1 MNQLQNIL
9 SQSLSVFIFIPL
21 IAFFITIFLKNKS
34 EYIIGVVVRIA
45 KISYIVLSVLFA
57 AGWMVNGLTPISHRL
72 ATVYQ
77 TDHFVFAI
85 QFYYDEI
92 TAVFSIVG
100 SLLFFLVATFSKYYM
115 HRDEGFKR
123 FFNIILL
130 FAVGYNFIIFS
141 GNFETLFV
149 GWEIKGLCSF
159 LLIAFYRSRYLPV
172 KNAFKTISNYRISD
186 VALILAMW
194 MMHHLTHQ
202 NISYTDLGQARDL
215 AAQTHHLGMAV
226 FIVCMFILA
235 ATVKSAQ
242 FPFTTWLPRAMEG
255 PTSSSAIFYGSLSV
269 HIGVFLLLRTHA
281 FWQDMLWA
289 KIVIIIIGALT
300 GIFATLI
307 ARVQPNVKTQIA
319 YSSAAQIGIM
329 FIEIALGF
337 HWLVLIHFAGN
348 AFLRTYQLLVSPSV
362 LNYLVHHQYFHYH
375 PPQNKTVGKLKAA
388 LYILAVKEWNLDAM
402 MFKYVWSPFKWIG
415 KQVQSLESRFG
426 KILLVVLAVLAVNAA
441 FISPSIWENVSDVLP
456 GIFLGIALLILLA
469 SFASRRSAR
478 ECWDNLIIPHIFIIS
493 AITINAGQIHW
504 TEVILYM
511 AGVLVAYTIGLFC
524 LQKTYSIDKNVSLN
538 QFHGYVY
545 EDKVTAVLFLLA
557 AIGLLGFPVTTA
569 FIGIDIFFTYI
580 ESGQVLL
587 IALLALCFV
596 FVELAAI
603 RIFLRIYMGP
613 HKKLYHP
620 VAFRTS

>member
-1 MNQLQNIL
+1 MNQLENIL
-9 SQSLSVFIFIPL
+9 SQSLSAFIFIPL
-21 IAFFITIFLKNKS
+21 IAFFITVFLKNKS
-34 EYIIGVVVRIA
+34 ESIIDVVVRIA
-45 KISYIVLSVLFA
+45 KVSYIILSVLLA
-57 AGWMVNGLTPISHRL
+57 AGWIVNGLTPISHRL

-77 TDHFVFAI
+77 SDHFVFAI

-215 AAQTHHLGMAV
+215 AAQTHHSGMAM

-242 FPFTTWLPRAMEG
+242 FPFSTWLPRAMEG

-375 PPQNKTVGKLKAA
+375 PPQNKIVGKLKAT
-388 LYILAVKEWNLDAM
+388 LYILAVKEWNLDTM
-402 MFKYVWSPFKWIG
+402 MYKYVWSPFKWIG
-415 KQVQSLESRFG
+415 KQVQLLESRAG
-426 KILLVVLAVLAVNAA
+426 KILLIVLAILAIDAA
-441 FISPSIWENVSDVLP
+441 FITPGIWENVSDVLP
-456 GIFLGIALLILLA
+456 GIFLGIAVLILLA

-478 ECWDNLIIPHIFIIS
+478 ECWDNLIIPHILIIS

-511 AGVLVAYTIGLFC
+511 AGVLVAYTIGFFC
-524 LQKTYSIDKNVSLN
+524 LQKTYSIDKNISLN
-538 QFHGYVY
+538 QYHGYVY

-557 AIGLLGFPVTTA
+557 TIGILGFPVTTA
-569 FIGIDIFFTYI
+569 FIGIDVFFTYV
-580 ESGQVLL
+580 ESGQPLL
-587 IALLALCFV
+587 IALLALCFI
-596 FVELAAI
+596 FIELAAI

>member
-1 MNQLQNIL
+1 MNQIENIL
-9 SQSLSVFIFIPL
+9 SQSLSLFIIVPL
-21 IAFFITIFLKNKS
+21 IAFLVTAFLKNKN
-34 EYIIGVVVRIA
+34 EKMIAGIVRFAKIFYIIISVVFV
-45 KISYIVLSVLFA
+45 
-57 AGWMVNGLTPISHRL
+57 AGWLLNGLEPFSHKL
-72 ATVYQ
+72 ATLYQ
-77 TDHFVFAI
+77 TEHFVFAI
-85 QFYYDEI
+85 QFYYDEV
-92 TAVFSIVG
+92 TAIFSIVG
-100 SLLFFLVATFSKYYM
+100 SLVFFLVATFSKYYM

-123 FFNIILL
+123 FFNIVLL
-130 FAVGYNFIIFS
+130 FAAGYNLIIFS

-159 LLIAFYRSRYLPV
+159 LLIAFYRNRYLPV
-172 KNAFKTISNYRISD
+172 KNAYKTISNYRISD
-186 VALILAMW
+186 IALILAMW
-194 MMHHLTHQ
+194 LMHHLTHQ
-202 NISYTDLGQARDL
+202 NISYTQLDEAANI
-215 AAQTHHLGMAV
+215 AAQTNYTGMGV

-235 ATVKSAQ
+235 ATIKSAQ

-269 HIGVFLLLRTHA
+269 HIGVFLLLRTYV

-375 PPQNKTVGKLKAA
+375 PPQNKLVGKLKAT
-388 LYILAVKEWNLDAM
+388 LYILSVKEWNLDRFM
-402 MFKYVWSPFKWIG
+402 SRYVWSPFKWIG
-415 KQVQSLESRFG
+415 RQLKPFEFTGIAVLFLALGSAAVFFSHSRIIFFNNNSDM
-426 KILLVVLAVLAVNAA
+426 LAVGL
-441 FISPSIWENVSDVLP
+441 
-456 GIFLGIALLILLA
+456 LGTALLLLLF
-469 SFASRRSAR
+469 SFSSRGSALTA
-478 ECWDNLIIPHIFIIS
+478 WFYVLLGQTFIFS
-493 AITINAGQIHW
+493 GVLMNANDVHQG
-504 TEVILYM
+504 EVIYYTSGIVISFLLGLY
-511 AGVLVAYTIGLFC
+511 C
-524 LQKTYSIDKNVSLN
+524 LYKTKAVDDDITLN
-538 QFHGYVY
+538 KYHGYVY
-545 EDKVTAVLFLLA
+545 ENKVTAVLFLLA

-569 FIGIDIFFTYI
+569 FIGIDVFFTYV
-580 ESGQVLL
+580 ESGQAIL
-587 IALLALCFV
+587 IGLMALCFI

-620 VAFRTS
+620 VAFRSS